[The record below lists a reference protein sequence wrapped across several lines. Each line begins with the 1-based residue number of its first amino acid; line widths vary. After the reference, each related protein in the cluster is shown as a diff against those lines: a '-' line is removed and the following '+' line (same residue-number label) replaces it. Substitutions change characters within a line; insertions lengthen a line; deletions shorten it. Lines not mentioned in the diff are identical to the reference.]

1 MKRKII
7 HLTESDLRKLISKI
21 IEEQSV
27 STSFNQGKQM
37 GMVQGQQA
45 RQAVNQAAIAVSKGM
60 KETTITVGKF
70 SFKVIIYGAVVVFLI
85 GKTLFKIQQA
95 AANAILKFLSATGK
109 SVVKQYTQAT
119 QATLDSLKLAGI
131 AIEKGSQYVGQQF
144 ASLRDQTVS
153 VAKWSVNLFKQFGSQ
168 TFAKVLIAAA
178 GIKEFSS
185 MLGDFLKTS
194 WSSIQNQ
201 IGVTWENASN
211 WAKGAFKSAAQK
223 VQNTASQLGQSV
235 ARGVQNTASQL
246 GQSVAKGVGNVVG
259 GIKGFLSE
267 MYERYISFSTN
278 TISILS
284 EAKSYNGKL
293 IL

>member
-21 IEEQSV
+21 IEEQTMTS
-27 STSFNQGKQM
+27 SFNQGQQL

-45 RQAVNQAAIAVSKGM
+45 RQAVNQAAVAISKGM
-60 KETTITVGKF
+60 KETIITVGKF
-70 SFKVIIYGAVVVFLI
+70 SFKVVVCGAVVVFLI
-85 GKTLFKIQQA
+85 AKTLFKVQQA
-95 AANAILKFLSATGK
+95 AANAILKFISATGK
-109 SVVKQYTQAT
+109 AVVKQLAQVT

-131 AIEKGSQYVGQQF
+131 AIEKGLQYVEQQF
-144 ASLRDQTVS
+144 TSLRDQTVS
-153 VAKWSVNLFKQFGSQ
+153 VAKWSINLFKQFNSQ
-168 TFAKVLIAAA
+168 IFAKVLIAAA

-235 ARGVQNTASQL
+235 VRGVQNTASQL

-259 GIKGFLSE
+259 GIQGFLSE
-267 MYERYISFSTN
+267 MYERYLSFSSN

-284 EAKSYNGKL
+284 EATSYNGKL